1 MTTASE
7 NDNPLMTATGSNII
21 QVSGDLSVTNIVVQ
35 QAKTKSSPTG
45 KLSRQERGQLSAWA
59 EEVVTAE
66 QGCVSSKIV
75 RGALNAYLGVQSVE
89 GITPDM
95 IPKASIFLKGWRN
108 CAHGRELSNDA
119 MVAQVL
125 RMWSIV
131 PHIKLPTIEFARTN
145 FNNELLRD
153 MTVWEL
159 RATLAFTMTRWST
172 YWEARSV

>member
-1 MTTASE
+1 
-7 NDNPLMTATGSNII
+7 MTAMGSNII

-35 QAKTKSSPTG
+35 RAKATSVG

-66 QGCVSSKIV
+66 HGCVSSKIV
-75 RGALNAYLGVQSVE
+75 RGALNSYLGVQSVE

-95 IPKASIFLKGWRN
+95 IPKAAIFLNGWRN

-119 MVAQVL
+119 MVAQVM
-125 RMWSIV
+125 RMWGIV
-131 PHIKLPTIEFARTN
+131 PLLKMPTIEFARAN

-159 RATLAFTMTRWST
+159 RATLAFTMTRWNS
-172 YWEARSV
+172 YWEARGV